1 MKKEKKEKVGKR
13 ELPVTFMPAYFRIS
27 SRPFDNNRVVRMKM
41 GWINGSM
48 GDTSRRSKSD
58 WRDIPLREE
67 NQGFLSKG
75 WESREGEIVLCPQVR
90 YDR

>member
-1 MKKEKKEKVGKR
+1 
-13 ELPVTFMPAYFRIS
+13 
-27 SRPFDNNRVVRMKM
+27 M
-41 GWINGSM
+41 GWISGSM
-48 GDTSRRSKSD
+48 GDTSRRNKSD

>member
-1 MKKEKKEKVGKR
+1 
-13 ELPVTFMPAYFRIS
+13 
-27 SRPFDNNRVVRMKM
+27 M
-41 GWINGSM
+41 GWISGSM
-48 GDTSRRSKSD
+48 GDTSRRNKSD

-75 WESREGEIVLCPQVR
+75 CESREGEIVLCPQVR